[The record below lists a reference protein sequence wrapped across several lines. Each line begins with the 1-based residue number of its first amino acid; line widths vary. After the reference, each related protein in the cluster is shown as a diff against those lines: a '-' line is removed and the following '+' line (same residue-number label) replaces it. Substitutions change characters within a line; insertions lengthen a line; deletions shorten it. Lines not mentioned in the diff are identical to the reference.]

1 VRISINSRGEYSG
14 TYLTAIKRLVSNKMR
29 MRVKSNYK
37 FICAFRLEQGRPNIL
52 WQSVGSRAAR
62 GKIAMSA
69 ISSRLNYCV
78 IF

>member
-1 VRISINSRGEYSG
+1 
-14 TYLTAIKRLVSNKMR
+14 MR